1 MTNPLRKLWRAAT
14 PSHSTSKQHAAPRSL
29 GNELLVNDRRAAKRH
44 FYPLPATLRYGV
56 AATEE
61 RVGIYNFSEK
71 GLCFRSDV
79 RFAIGALLEITA
91 KLPQKPLF
99 DGRTVR
105 YFVRV
110 KRVTLERG
118 QFTVGAVIDR
128 SENLSQAIDSA
139 TTRAGQHL
147 GTRQRSA
154 MDRKPKSGSLQA
166 RTAGKVNKAAKR
178 EPVNGRQFS
187 RYSCAT
193 QAQFRTPGSAGISS
207 GEVVNLSLGGCYVQS
222 SEPCPVG
229 TSLELVMQVGRNR
242 IYAQGRVIVVNGKN
256 GMGVEFESSL
266 RDCLQR
272 LPRFIKVVS
281 SGRQA
286 RDHGKN

>member
-14 PSHSTSKQHAAPRSL
+14 PSHSTPKQHAAPQPV
-29 GNELLVNDRRAAKRH
+29 GNELLKNDRRAAKRH

-79 RFAIGALLEITA
+79 RFPMGASLEITA

-105 YFVRV
+105 YLARV

-118 QFTVGAVIDR
+118 QFTVGAVIER
-128 SENLSQAIDSA
+128 CENLSRGTDSA
-139 TTRAGQHL
+139 TTSPKQHP
-147 GTRQRSA
+147 GT
-154 MDRKPKSGSLQA
+154 DRKLKSGSPQA
-166 RTAGKVNKAAKR
+166 GTAAKVNKAAKK
-178 EPVNGRQFS
+178 EPDNGRQFS

-193 QAQFRTPGSAGISS
+193 QAQFRTPGNDAISS
-207 GEVVNLSLGGCYVQS
+207 GEVANLSLGGCYIQS
-222 SEPCPVG
+222 SQPCPVG
-229 TSLELVMQVGRNR
+229 ASLELVMQVGRNR
-242 IYAQGRVIVVNGKN
+242 IYTQGRVTVVNGKH
-256 GMGVEFESSL
+256 GMGVEFESNL

-281 SGRQA
+281 SGRKA